1 MFKVNAD
8 IALIF
13 VTHWTVLHKKRA
25 CLISH
30 NWSYGLISMLVS
42 CIGLFTNFKILYSIF
57 SNSAFITHWK
67 GRISCRNLDH
77 SCITYTCTQKNIV
90 WIHIN
95 IYMCL
100 TRLHLV
106 KIQKWNMNLNNIQS
120 LNMKF
125 TFKVHFKS
133 WILSFC
139 CWVQLSTTCE

>member
-13 VTHWTVLHKKRA
+13 VTHWTVLHKKRV
-25 CLISH
+25 CLLIH
-30 NWSYGLISMLVS
+30 N
-42 CIGLFTNFKILYSIF
+42 FTNFKILYSVF

-139 CWVQLSTTCE
+139 CWVQLSTACE